1 MEVEVRMTTW
11 SPAKA
16 LRPIGGFIA
25 MSLDTFRAMFKRPF
39 QLREFLE
46 QTWFISRV
54 AIGPTIMLT
63 IPFLGVVIFLINQL
77 LAQIGGID
85 LAGAGV
91 GLVVIREIGPVA
103 SVLIVAGAG
112 GTAISADLGARKIRD
127 EIDAIRVL
135 GIDPIQRLV
144 VPRVLASTVVA
155 MMLNCVVCVVAI
167 GTGYVISV
175 TAQGAS
181 PGQFVS
187 SLTLLTHFS
196 DLVLSEV
203 KSALF
208 GLSTGLVACYRGLTT
223 GGGPKGV
230 GDSVNQTVVLSVV
243 LLGII
248 NVLMTAVYLQL
259 GNQV

>member
-1 MEVEVRMTTW
+1 MTTW
-11 SPAKA
+11 SPAAA

-25 MSLDTFRAMFKRPF
+25 MSLDTFRATFKRPF

-46 QTWFISRV
+46 QTWFIAKVS
-54 AIGPTIMLT
+54 IGPAIMLT

-85 LAGAGV
+85 LSGAGV
-91 GLVVIREIGPVA
+91 GLAVIREIGPVA

-127 EIDAIRVL
+127 EIDAIRVM

-144 VPRVLASTVVA
+144 VPRVLASTLVA
-155 MMLNCVVCVVAI
+155 LMLNCVVCLVAI
-167 GTGYVISV
+167 STGYVLSV
-175 TAQGAS
+175 TLQGAS
-181 PGQFVS
+181 PGQFIAN
-187 SLTLLTHFS
+187 LTLLTHFS
-196 DLVLSEV
+196 DLVLSEI
-203 KSALF
+203 KAGLF
-208 GLSTGLVACYRGLTT
+208 GLSTGLVACYRGITT
-223 GGGPKGV
+223 AGGPRGV

-243 LLGII
+243 LLSVLD
-248 NVLMTAVYLQL
+248 VLMTAIYLQL

>member
-1 MEVEVRMTTW
+1 
-11 SPAKA
+11 
-16 LRPIGGFIA
+16 
-25 MSLDTFRAMFKRPF
+25 MSLDTFRATFKRPF

-46 QTWFISRV
+46 QTVFIAKVS
-54 AIGPTIMLT
+54 IGPAIMLT

-85 LAGAGV
+85 LSGAGV
-91 GLVVIREIGPVA
+91 GLAVVREIGPVA

-127 EIDAIRVL
+127 EIDAIRVM

-144 VPRVLASTVVA
+144 VPRVLASTLVA
-155 MMLNCVVCVVAI
+155 LMLNCLVCVVAI
-167 GTGYVISV
+167 ATGYVLSV
-175 TAQGAS
+175 TLQGAS
-181 PGQFVS
+181 PGQFIAN
-187 SLTLLTHFS
+187 LTLITHFS
-196 DLVLSEV
+196 DLMLSEIKAGV
-203 KSALF
+203 F

-243 LLGII
+243 LLSVLD
-248 NVLMTAVYLQL
+248 VLMTAVYLQL